1 MLLETEV
8 QLDWLLCILHWSWR
22 MCSLK
27 EFHKGVLKQL
37 QVFKVLYFS
46 LRQKFT
52 RLFVWK
58 ERKTPLNLSKLTH
71 QKEWNGPSSKRHSLR
86 CPWRCMLGV
95 TRSMPYNLSISYRI
109 PLNVCPQVQ
118 CYHLSEFSFPK
129 GYKQGQN
136 GANTQGGLQGELP
149 WGQTKNKQLSSFSTD
164 LL

>member
-1 MLLETEV
+1 MGTLLSDSTTMLLETEV
-8 QLDWLLCILHWSWR
+8 LLDWLLCILHRSWS

-37 QVFKVLYFS
+37 RVFKVLYFS

-58 ERKTPLNLSKLTH
+58 ERKTPLNLSILTH

-95 TRSMPYNLSISYRI
+95 TRSMPYNLSNFLQNSIKCLSPSSMSSSVRI
-109 PLNVCPQVQ
+109 
-118 CYHLSEFSFPK
+118 FFPK
-129 GYKQGQN
+129 RLQARTKWRQHSGWSSGRTPLR
-136 GANTQGGLQGELP
+136 ANKE
-149 WGQTKNKQLSSFSTD
+149 
-164 LL
+164 